1 MGTQVLMAGLG
12 GAVVLLVLVVT
23 SPGSAEEAVS
33 GGQDGEDAMKNLEAA
48 QVQMEQKLQNMTS
61 FIDKELE
68 KETFNQLGV
77 SRRKRETSKSIDKN
91 PNPYKL
97 IKPNEVKKVLDQMTK
112 LEKAFESFVSAFE
125 KHANNEQIGDKSEPL
140 LTEPI
145 QPVQDSPKA
154 HEERTEEGTLD
165 EDVGTE
171 ANEGEAH
178 TRIEA
183 TPPVDQPNAEEGN
196 AENLEGEPDE
206 EDGKY
211 FNQGNNKDQLDN
223 MENEE
228 EIDNGDG
235 FNGEEQEN
243 ENDEESKKYEEE
255 QQNGKENGNE
265 MNGENEM
272 DKGREN
278 AEGNKPFLEDETGK
292 LKIGDEEQT
301 TQNAKEGNT
310 ENPEGE
316 LDEEE
321 RKFDNHGDDK
331 DQFIN
336 DKNEEEGGDKDQEN
350 YEEDLNN
357 EGEGSGMKEENEG
370 YEGRKYNEQVIYKAD
385 GGEEK
390 GKGKLREEEDIEI
403 KREQN
408 DEEESRERKGKER
421 RRPKGKKV
429 GRNRKRN
436 HEQNVENDE
445 PMKKHRR
452 RHRRRRRRH
461 RRMRR
466 N

>member
-77 SRRKRETSKSIDKN
+77 SRRKRETSKGIDKN

-154 HEERTEEGTLD
+154 HEESTEGGTLDVDLGIEPIQQTQDYPRANEETTEEGTLD

-183 TPPVDQPNAEEGN
+183 TPPVDQQNTEEEDADGYNGKYKGKNAKIHLKYKPFPDDKTEKIGNNDEEPTTPNAEEGN

-211 FNQGNNKDQLDN
+211 FNQPNQLK
-223 MENEE
+223 
-228 EIDNGDG
+228 
-235 FNGEEQEN
+235 
-243 ENDEESKKYEEE
+243 SWL
-255 QQNGKENGNE
+255 
-265 MNGENEM
+265 
-272 DKGREN
+272 
-278 AEGNKPFLEDETGK
+278 KPRL
-292 LKIGDEEQT
+292 
-301 TQNAKEGNT
+301 
-310 ENPEGE
+310 
-316 LDEEE
+316 
-321 RKFDNHGDDK
+321 
-331 DQFIN
+331 
-336 DKNEEEGGDKDQEN
+336 
-350 YEEDLNN
+350 
-357 EGEGSGMKEENEG
+357 
-370 YEGRKYNEQVIYKAD
+370 
-385 GGEEK
+385 
-390 GKGKLREEEDIEI
+390 
-403 KREQN
+403 
-408 DEEESRERKGKER
+408 
-421 RRPKGKKV
+421 
-429 GRNRKRN
+429 
-436 HEQNVENDE
+436 
-445 PMKKHRR
+445 
-452 RHRRRRRRH
+452 
-461 RRMRR
+461 
-466 N
+466 

>member
-77 SRRKRETSKSIDKN
+77 SRRKRETSKGIDKN

-183 TPPVDQPNAEEGN
+183 TPPVDQQNTEEEDADGYNGKYKGKNAKIHLKYKPFPDDKTEKIGNNDEEPTTPNAEEGN
-196 AENLEGEPDE
+196 AENLEGE
-206 EDGKY
+206 
-211 FNQGNNKDQLDN
+211 
-223 MENEE
+223 
-228 EIDNGDG
+228 
-235 FNGEEQEN
+235 
-243 ENDEESKKYEEE
+243 NDEESKKDEPV
-255 QQNGKENGNE
+255 NKTDKENGNDI
-265 MNGENEM
+265 NGENEM
-272 DKGREN
+272 DKGR
-278 AEGNKPFLEDETGK
+278 
-292 LKIGDEEQT
+292 
-301 TQNAKEGNT
+301 
-310 ENPEGE
+310 
-316 LDEEE
+316 
-321 RKFDNHGDDK
+321 
-331 DQFIN
+331 
-336 DKNEEEGGDKDQEN
+336 
-350 YEEDLNN
+350 
-357 EGEGSGMKEENEG
+357 
-370 YEGRKYNEQVIYKAD
+370 
-385 GGEEK
+385 
-390 GKGKLREEEDIEI
+390 
-403 KREQN
+403 
-408 DEEESRERKGKER
+408 
-421 RRPKGKKV
+421 
-429 GRNRKRN
+429 
-436 HEQNVENDE
+436 
-445 PMKKHRR
+445 
-452 RHRRRRRRH
+452 
-461 RRMRR
+461 
-466 N
+466 